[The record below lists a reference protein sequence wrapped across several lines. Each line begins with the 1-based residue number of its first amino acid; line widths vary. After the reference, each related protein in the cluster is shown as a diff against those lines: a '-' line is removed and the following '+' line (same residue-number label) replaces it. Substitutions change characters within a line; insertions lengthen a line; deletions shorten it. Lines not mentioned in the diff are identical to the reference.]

1 MEEPGPY
8 PCAASAADML
18 EALLVWRRD
27 VRHFLARPIPENEM
41 ERLFALAQLAPSVG
55 NAQPWRY
62 LRVRSAFVRGALADH
77 VDEAA
82 RPAGPTSG
90 TGDRAAPYASR
101 KLHGLT
107 EAPEILAVFYDQT
120 PAAGQGTGLSTMTAA
135 LRYSNELSVPPHS

>member
-82 RPAGPTSG
+82 RQAGQTYG
-90 TGDRAAPYASR
+90 TGDRAALYASL
-101 KLHGLT
+101 KLHGLR
-107 EAPEILAVFYDQT
+107 EAPEILAVFSDEA
-120 PAAGQGTGLSTMTAA
+120 PAAGPSSEERRVGKKWVSTGRT
-135 LRYSNELSVPPHS
+135 

>member
-62 LRVRSAFVRGALADH
+62 LRFRSAFVRGALADH

-82 RPAGPTSG
+82 RQAVQTFEIGRTHVWTPVTTAHLVCRLLLEQKPAPHTS
-90 TGDRAAPYASR
+90 
-101 KLHGLT
+101 
-107 EAPEILAVFYDQT
+107 T
-120 PAAGQGTGLSTMTAA
+120 PQ
-135 LRYSNELSVPPHS
+135 YQNHI